1 VPPEFDLLVAD
12 ARVLRPDG
20 TGARSRM
27 VAHEHGDLQVHTR
40 LDETSEDAQAAH
52 RRFGR
57 SSVSQLDHIGLL
69 GPRLAC
75 AHAVHVS
82 ASDIDRLAAT
92 GTVVVRLRAYRR
104 ELAA

>member
-12 ARVLRPDG
+12 ARVL
-20 TGARSRM
+20 
-27 VAHEHGDLQVHTR
+27 
-40 LDETSEDAQAAH
+40 
-52 RRFGR
+52 
-57 SSVSQLDHIGLL
+57 QLDHIGLL